1 MTVVTLEDLIAQR
14 ISTSGPL
21 TIAEYMAECLL
32 HPTLGYYTTKAP
44 FGAEGGFTTAP
55 EISQMFGELIGLCL
69 AQSWI
74 DQGGPAPFTLLEL
87 GPGRGT
93 LMADILR
100 ATPGVPGFH
109 AVMQIVLL
117 EASEQ
122 LRDAQR
128 QALSEYEVAFAAQVD
143 DLPRQPIFAVA
154 NEFFDALPIRQFQRT
169 DKSWRERQVG
179 LSDGQLCI
187 GLGPESPQPALN
199 DRLADTDPGNV
210 VEYAPGAAAVMAGLG
225 AHIADAYH
233 ALAIDERR
241 KPFKPTLWNAPSSPT
256 QHVAQVWI
264 ADFGGTALI
273 IDYGDWRSLGDTL
286 QAIRSHRHAD
296 PLAEPGRADL
306 TAHVDFEALAA
317 AVPCRHTRLTP
328 QGVFLERLGIT
339 RRAQSLASGLSGAD
353 LQQHIAAHRRLTH
366 PDEMGNLFKVLGLF
380 PEGQNPPPGLDI

>member
-1 MTVVTLEDLIAQR
+1 MADPARRAARTMTVVTLEDLIAQR

-32 HPTLGYYTTKAP
+32 HPTLGYYTTRAP
-44 FGAEGGFTTAP
+44 FGAEGDFTTAP

-69 AQSWI
+69 AQSWM

-87 GPGRGT
+87 GPGRGV

-100 ATPGVPGFH
+100 ATEGVPGFH

-225 AHIADAYH
+225 A
-233 ALAIDERR
+233 R
-241 KPFKPTLWNAPSSPT
+241 
-256 QHVAQVWI
+256 I

-286 QAIRSHRHAD
+286 QAITSHRHAD

-317 AVPCRHTRLTP
+317 AVPCKHTRLTP

-366 PDEMGNLFKVLGLF
+366 PDEMGKLFKVLGLF
-380 PEGQNPPPGLDI
+380 PEGRNPPPGLDI